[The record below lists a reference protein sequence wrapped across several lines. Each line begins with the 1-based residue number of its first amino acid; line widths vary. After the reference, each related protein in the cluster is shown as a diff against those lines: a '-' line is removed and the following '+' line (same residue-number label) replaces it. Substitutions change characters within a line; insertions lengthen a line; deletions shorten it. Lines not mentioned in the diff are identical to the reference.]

1 MGRQKYFL
9 VLLVLIVHYCSS
21 TVAEKRNP
29 LKDPRICGRP
39 QCQEINTKFRYQQ
52 HRLYKYDYSMYV
64 KTQFSGSGENS
75 SELHLIAAVE
85 IDFPKPCQGLLK
97 LYSIEVRDRP
107 LPVVEEQDFEYG
119 ADYVEPPPEVE
130 LHPKSDAIAEDLT
143 RFELK
148 FAFHDGVVSEIC
160 HEEEEPVWTLN
171 LKRGI
176 LSSFQNSM
184 PRFDIDYHTTE
195 TDVSGVCDVAYTMS
209 GSKGT
214 SLSIIKT
221 KDIASCKRR
230 YKTHSLIQ
238 SVPYEFR
245 PNYVALPVLNSTSYC
260 NISVDNFVYKEA
272 ICYERHQLVPFS
284 NGQAGAVT
292 ESFSKLVL
300 ADEESYTPEEHASDD
315 DHEIQKRSSLTYDHT
330 PSARDSHDEI
340 KASRELL
347 KELCRQGF
355 PDIQRNFPD
364 VFLNFLSTSRVLSF
378 TALSQLLYRS
388 KSICEN
394 GKNHVLE
401 SLPYIGSPASVTLMK
416 DQIVKDQIPADLSK
430 KWMESFAYLTR
441 PNEDV
446 LEAMLELMEHGKVI
460 GEKNY
465 ILAATSV
472 GYTFCKVNPD
482 CEASDGIQSIVQYLE
497 SNLQEKLQDSSVMTR
512 KDRENVIVLLK
523 GLGNI
528 GVINTEF
535 SHELRE
541 MITNDN
547 LPMEIRLQAVY
558 AFRRHDCVR
567 MRDYFLKMYANFE
580 GNVEIRIAA
589 YQQAMRCPDYL
600 SVKLI
605 KHILKTEEVNQVGAY
620 VWSHLTNIASSASP
634 VRVEAQGLLAD
645 NDLGKKF
652 RLDIR
657 KFSRNYEHTMFFDEY
672 NFGTTAD
679 ANLVFSTDSYLPRT
693 ASLNLT
699 ADLFG
704 ESVNFL
710 ELNARAEGFEYLV
723 ESIFGPT
730 GPLNTKKVKEYT
742 SAVTSFF
749 NSDSEEEEQ
758 SGYDP
763 ISQLRLRRDSADED
777 SYLFEEDEQSTRP
790 KRQARTPA
798 VITKDVHDQIDNMG
812 YKMKSDFK
820 DPHASIGLKIFGNDL
835 KYYTIEGFTETL
847 KAAEQINPINF
858 LKSILSGKEVSF
870 TKSGVFLDTSY
881 DVPLSTGFPLALSI
895 IGAASVDLRMSG
907 SFRASD
913 VWTSSRVIDV
923 EGKMK
928 PGVSVDITAT
938 MKTDFIHTSTGIKV
952 KSNLYSSSS
961 LETKLKV
968 RGNRLASL
976 QFSLPQDRN
985 EIFSARSEML
995 VFDDHKEIP
1004 QKGIDSR
1011 YTNSTCTWP
1020 VVDRAIGLKLCAD
1033 YSLPDM
1039 SNNSHVPS
1047 LIFSGPVSLDLSLQ
1061 KADPTA
1067 KIFLFQYNWETHEN
1081 ISMGSVI
1088 FETPNSQIPRIFIAN
1103 ITADGEGYSVSMG
1116 FRNGDIAHS
1125 AVGIYKDN
1133 KDQRRLDMSL
1143 NVNERKYLALE
1154 MGYNK
1159 TEIKYGMIY
1168 SPSLFLSVNNERIAG
1183 MAGQIKMTDKK
1194 GIKQWDYT
1202 LQFETKRV
1210 QAKVIGYVQQ
1220 TQASITSKLSMDY
1233 RFINSKSE
1241 RLTLGGVFSNRSN
1254 RGRTEYHG
1262 SFDLRSTAYPHFD
1275 FAAAMKFLSAMG
1287 HIECKVDYNNA
1298 ADLKDP
1304 NYTTTLRL
1312 IFARFHVADV
1322 GRTTAS
1328 VELTRPRSKTDWK
1341 AMIKHEQNTKKGAE
1355 HNILVLLRY
1364 AKDKDITGVF
1374 SMYLPR
1380 GILFAIDAATN
1391 ITVPGFD
1398 SCTVNLKIKEKAR
1411 KEYYF
1416 DFNGMWFS
1424 GHTIIVNGWYQDR
1437 SSFIKSYHHAKLEAR
1452 SPSFGDVTADVKYV
1466 RDEIE
1471 FKLDLHAEY
1480 GKQPYGLTIK
1490 HILDE
1495 ENGTNTYAGF
1505 QWRESLYSFSALM
1518 KAAPIK
1524 ELVIELHIDRLR
1536 DITLILK
1543 GYSTGLKREIGV
1555 EVKWDANRDPTQK
1568 LAISGELNTP
1578 RHRIYNGRFLV
1589 SYPNRTINGVF
1600 DLKAIDPNYLA
1611 NMRISWN
1618 TTEAIE
1624 LKLDAGS
1631 DEEIL
1636 RNMWLLFKL
1645 TTPFEGWRYN
1655 ALNGGFYFKDNLLKT
1670 NLTAKWAE
1678 DQTLGLEVMG
1688 LYLSDDH
1695 DFNCEVKTKLHS
1707 SIEHVPTVKVHLK
1720 HKYDS
1725 KRIDTVVTINHTV
1738 TDEPSQVFS
1747 VWSSWQFDQDQV
1759 YRNLTGSLVLVSPFE
1774 GYKKGALSTKFSL
1787 SENKDLRGA
1796 ADLQMDDEKYDLV
1809 LKGHVRNLVDNMLTV
1824 NITSSNENFRNING
1838 RFGISEKERHAVAE
1852 VITPRSSLGVEVLF
1866 AVVSAY
1872 DFDIKFYLAT
1882 PLKDLEKVILRGKLK
1897 TDNVDFRAGLN
1908 SLIIGFVGVWRK
1920 AHMRDFEYS
1929 YKVYTPLPK
1938 FEENGLIM
1946 KLVMNPEKAEY
1957 IDTEFSGRFKTYKI
1971 GLRAV
1976 SEPKPQLMRQLGI
1989 QKASGILE
1997 EFLEDSLGSVHD
2009 NENDDE
2015 EDDDDEEEE
2024 YLNLIG
2030 KVELDT
2036 IIWPTIIGNVDLEE
2050 YKSKYYLSGKVKL
2063 PQGDVDV
2070 RDSFWLEDLMNM
2082 KNTMKVKTPF
2092 PFMREIQSGFE
2103 LRVPY
2108 PTNKFV
2114 VGLNV
2119 LVLNVTE
2126 WVNTGFHIYYNVSED
2141 ESEAKTHHAVVNLM
2155 TPMDNLKKIRL
2166 HGILDVEEHGY
2177 NANLTAKTTNTDAS
2191 IALSFESEDQFID
2204 SALTIWVR
2212 APQVPYYAC
2221 RIFYKQDLGG
2231 SSNSMDMG
2239 FVVHDGELYNNFRLD
2254 GVWSTADPHFFLG
2267 KGKYQSNFLPL
2278 QSIDT
2283 EVSITREPYPQAQ
2296 LEMRFNDS
2304 DGAYDYIRAK
2314 AMRNQ
2319 EMVAV
2324 ELSVPIQEYRNL
2336 SIYGRLLKKH
2346 GDEYS
2351 LVGQLYRNDEVFNVE
2366 GDATIVN
2373 DIPNNVVLVIKP
2385 LGDESEGT
2393 INYRYSID
2401 GAVTSFTAK
2410 INRGNR
2416 HASIDGN
2423 IKLLSLA
2430 DWNFGLN
2437 IQSSEP
2443 DLARI
2448 DLKVGIAPT
2457 DDDKALGTFTMK
2469 SPWVRYGID
2478 QADIY
2483 MLFDVKPI
2491 SGSVTANYTIP
2502 SVSGDASCLWNWH
2515 LLQNMQFALHNRVNR
2530 VNSDGRF
2537 FQIGVRYLSPD
2548 IERNHNMTF
2557 GGDLNLNNIW
2567 IFSSNVSVT
2576 FISISDLSGVL
2587 KVRLPKPVGDIHTLA
2602 ASMKGNIPFLEPVR
2616 ALNFEASYDTEESHK
2631 RYAWHSEYS
2640 FVNDL
2645 RTLLRFEWGPNVQS
2659 QRVQSNIDVFRI
2671 GDKREVFAKLRG
2683 PWYLEDAFR
2692 AVAVYNIEDG
2702 LYIVNGNVSIPA
2714 SRKVAEANVAFASL
2728 SNMKGDVNCTTPF
2741 LNVTWLHGQLEFIE
2755 SPLESIRYLKATWP
2769 ESSAIFDAKT
2779 TYKVNKLD
2787 RDQQGTVK
2795 VEIPLQTRHYAE
2807 IKYGLAERPAITTG
2821 HAEIDYNDRKV
2832 LSGQYTS
2839 KQESRAGFDKETVD
2853 VTLENDF
2860 KPVGVHYVHTTKL
2873 LKDNYKEMDVKRAEV
2888 FELRNQKKFNITGE
2902 LQITTRETGR
2912 EYIVTAIHPN
2922 RTVVLTADFD
2932 AEGETMKQKS
2942 KLQLSPKRWIAY
2954 DFHLTN
2960 LSKADNESRKFR
2972 LEISYPRRN
2981 ISADGWYS
2989 VTENAFDS
2997 DVSLQYSPNRTSE
3010 SEDHSPRT
3018 LKGAVRWADESAG
3031 EITQQSLLVLF
3042 GHPTFEQD
3050 ITVKGV
3056 YYSDSRDLL
3065 KTNLDIRYTH
3075 SDSHHIS
3082 AGFNAKDMTPTVGYR
3097 NYSYRLFGS
3106 HDASDLD
3113 MDSTGSVGLRLG
3125 LYELN
3130 TNSHY
3135 KRGYLSRMDGYVI
3148 GKVDVLQKEV
3158 ILEKMTSQSNYRLW
3172 GKASGSYPIYM
3183 VNGSLLDGPDQDAA
3197 GFFIINIDDKMVQ
3210 MKVNMT
3216 PDATEN
3222 IYMYGIIPD
3231 SRSAY
3236 FDFWRDYDTSREVD
3250 VAYYLKMNHS
3260 RLVTSKLLWRPEIR
3274 SDVRD
3279 LIRNYFSSMH
3289 TSFTDAVEFWI
3300 KQIYSESKD
3309 SVSGMWDAAHPYM
3322 EGFLDDVSGL
3332 NVIQDDLED
3341 LRQFLNA
3348 SYVADD
3354 FYIRSVINFTITVL
3368 DELAIKNKITSLP
3381 KILTEFWQV
3390 MGDSGQALKKSIQW
3404 LLETIKESYQRVV
3417 DVFGRILQGDSMKYL
3432 SEVLETSVR
3441 RYDKFIKDLHLQF
3454 IKHVQEMWRKLS
3466 EVITSYW
3473 ERMLQTIEPS
3483 VIKLAHYA
3491 ESMTWHIG
3499 HEVFS
3504 FLYNKTQE
3512 IAESPYFTKV
3522 TNFTQ
3527 DLDTLYKD
3535 IVQNDIIT
3543 NTKKYGSIVIRF
3555 IKEKFFRLV
3564 PFGRELNQV
3573 LTELWEEMKQLQ
3585 NLEYVQFILQRIN
3598 EVRSKVEWIAEE
3610 FQLEKRLHQLWQI
3623 VRNKLGRLAQTAL
3636 QAENRYREA
3645 KTKFIFDPDHGIME
3659 LEQKLPMSWHAFN
3672 ETPKFDEIPEYKFL
3686 TDIQDFFA
3694 GSNTTIWTIY
3704 SELKPYT
3711 DTKMWLPPFKA
3722 NSLLIGSRH
3731 YMSFDKRFVSM
3742 DLRDLL
3748 KNGQTNQCS
3757 YVLAH
3762 DFYERTFTMLLE
3774 PSVLRESG
3782 KPSRKITLL
3791 TDGHVLEIDV
3801 KDASV
3806 KVDRNV
3812 TTALPAQIVD
3822 TVVYREADLLMIQSF
3837 KGFKLT
3843 CSLQYH
3849 MCSFDLSGWYFGK
3862 TAGIL
3867 GTMNNEVFDDYITSD
3882 QKFSASKEQFINS
3895 WTLPDCEADVQ
3906 ATNHTHNFLSVS
3918 NELSQ
3923 ICESFFRHKHSYF
3936 ASCFP
3941 IVDTTPFFEM
3951 CLDLGHH
3958 LDSKSND
3965 PSNNGA
3971 CTSALA
3977 YMEACSLEDMP
3988 LRVPDTCIHCKLIN
4002 GSYVPE
4008 GAFVPMKDNEIP
4020 QTTDVVFIVEAKL
4033 CNQNITTSKSVVTM
4047 VQTLHKELQELNI
4060 TDNRY
4065 SVVSFGG
4072 MSPFDKARSVI
4083 VNDNVFVSH
4092 EYIEPFFNHIA
4103 MATGTNDDI
4112 FEAIIVASKLVFRPG
4127 ASKTFIL
4134 MPCSKCSSSSMKLDY
4149 SSVLQ
4154 LLLENGIKL
4163 HILADQDIEFDKSR
4177 VSRMFFGMDSN
4188 KAYTK
4193 KDIKDLIG
4201 DTDLRKQIRLPKATL
4216 GSCAALALETD
4227 GSVFSGRKLRPE
4239 RRNPTKKFISVFAK
4253 RVASTA
4259 VPTPCQTCE
4268 CTGHNTGVS
4277 YMLCLPCTYP
4287 SAFSLDQER
4296 MSEDELLSVLQ
4307 PDHDWDWE
4315 EDDELL

>member
-1 MGRQKYFL
+1 MGRRKDVLVFL
-9 VLLVLIVHYCSS
+9 VLTVYCFGIIE
-21 TVAEKRNP
+21 AEKRNP

-39 QCQEINTKFRYQQ
+39 QCHETNNKFRYQQ
-52 HRLYKYDYSMYV
+52 HRLYKYDYAMYV

-97 LYSIEVRDRP
+97 LHSIEVRDRP

-130 LHPKSDAIAEDLT
+130 LHPKSDAIAEDLM

-148 FAFHDGVVSEIC
+148 FAFHDGVVGEIC

-195 TDVSGVCDVAYTMS
+195 TDVSGVCGVTYTMS

-214 SLSIIKT
+214 SLSIRKT
-221 KDIASCKRR
+221 KDIDSCKRR
-230 YKTHSLIQ
+230 YKTNSLIQ
-238 SVPYEFR
+238 TVPYEFR
-245 PNYVALPVLNSTSYC
+245 PNYVAWPILNSTSYC

-292 ESFSKLVL
+292 ESFSKLTL
-300 ADEESYTPEEHASDD
+300 ADEESYSPEEQTPDD
-315 DHEIQKRSSLTYDHT
+315 DYEIQKRSSLIYDHT
-330 PSARDSHDEI
+330 PSVRDSHDEI

-364 VFLNFLSTSRVLSF
+364 VFLSFLSTTRVLSF

-416 DQIVKDQIPADLSK
+416 DQIVKDQIPADLAK

-446 LEAMLELMEHGKVI
+446 LEAMLELMEHGKEI

-472 GYTFCKVNPD
+472 GNTFCKVNPD
-482 CEASDGIQSIVQYLE
+482 CDTSDGIQAIIQFLE
-497 SNLQEKLQDSSVMTR
+497 SNVQEKLQESSTWTR
-512 KDRENVIVLLK
+512 KERENVIVLLK

-528 GVINTEF
+528 GVISTEF
-535 SHELRE
+535 SLELRE
-541 MITNDN
+541 MIENEK
-547 LPMEIRLQAVY
+547 LPMEIRLQALY

-567 MRDYFLKMYANFE
+567 TRNYFLKLYSNFE
-580 GNVEIRIAA
+580 GDVEIRIAA

-600 SVKLI
+600 SVKWI

-620 VWSHLTNIASSASP
+620 VWSHLSNIASSASP

-679 ANLVFSTDSYLPRT
+679 ANLIFSTDSYLPRT
-693 ASLNLT
+693 VSMNLT

-730 GPLNTKKVKEYT
+730 GPLNAKKVKEYT
-742 SAVTSFF
+742 SAVTSFL

-758 SGYDP
+758 S
-763 ISQLRLRRDSADED
+763 ISQLRLKRDSDDEE
-777 SYLFEEDEQSTRP
+777 SYLFEEDEQNTRP

-798 VITKDVHDQIDNMG
+798 MITKDVHEQIDDMG
-812 YKMKSDFK
+812 FKMKSDFK

-835 KYYTIEGFTETL
+835 KYYTIEGFAETL
-847 KAAEQINPINF
+847 KAAEQINPLNY
-858 LKSILSGKEVSF
+858 LKNILSGKEVAF

-881 DVPLSTGFPLALSI
+881 DVPLSTGFPLALSV
-895 IGAASVDLRMSG
+895 IGASSVDLRMSG

-913 VWTSSRVIDV
+913 VWTSSRIVDV
-923 EGKMK
+923 EGKIK
-928 PGVSVDITAT
+928 PSVSVDITAT

-952 KSNLYSSSS
+952 KSNLFSSST
-961 LETKLKV
+961 LETKLKM
-968 RGNRLASL
+968 RGNRLVSL

-985 EIFSARSEML
+985 EIFSVRSEML
-995 VFDDHKEIP
+995 VFDDNREIQ
-1004 QKGIDSR
+1004 QKGIDRR
-1011 YTNSTCTWP
+1011 YSNSTCTWP

-1033 YSLPDM
+1033 YSLPDV
-1039 SNNSHVPS
+1039 SNNSNVPS
-1047 LIFSGPVSLDLSLQ
+1047 LILSGPVILDISLL

-1067 KIFLFQYNWETHEN
+1067 KVFLFQYNWETHEN
-1081 ISMGSVI
+1081 ISTGSVI
-1088 FETPNSQIPRIFIAN
+1088 FETPHSQIPRIFIAN

-1116 FRNGDIAHS
+1116 FRNGETSHS
-1125 AVGIYKDN
+1125 AVGIYKNN

-1143 NVNERKYLALE
+1143 NVNDRKYLALE

-1183 MAGQIKMTDKK
+1183 MAGQIKMIDKK
-1194 GIKQWDYT
+1194 NVKQWDYT

-1210 QAKVIGYVQQ
+1210 QAKVIGNVQQ

-1275 FAAAMKFLSAMG
+1275 FATAMKFLSAMG

-1298 ADLKDP
+1298 PDLSDP
-1304 NYTTTLRL
+1304 NYTTTVRL
-1312 IFARFHVADV
+1312 IFARHHDANVE
-1322 GRTTAS
+1322 RTTAS
-1328 VELTRPRSKTDWK
+1328 MELTRPRSKTDWK
-1341 AMIKHEQNTKKGAE
+1341 AMIKHEQNMKKGTE
-1355 HNILVLLRY
+1355 HNFLVLLRY
-1364 AKDKDITGVF
+1364 AKDKDITAVF
-1374 SMYLPR
+1374 SMYMPR
-1380 GILFAIDAATN
+1380 GILFAIDAVSN
-1391 ITVPGFD
+1391 ITVPGFE
-1398 SCTVNLKIKEKAR
+1398 SCTINLKIKEKAR

-1416 DFNGMWFS
+1416 DFNGIWFS
-1424 GHTIIVNGWYQDR
+1424 GHSIIVNGWYQDR
-1437 SSFIKSYHHAKLEAR
+1437 SSFIKSYHHAKLEAQ
-1452 SPSFGDVTADVKYV
+1452 SPSFGDITTDIKYV

-1490 HILDE
+1490 HMLDE

-1505 QWRESLYSFSALM
+1505 QWRDSLYSFSALM
-1518 KAAPIK
+1518 KSAPIK
-1524 ELVIELHIDRLR
+1524 ELVIELHVDRLR
-1536 DITLILK
+1536 DIILILK
-1543 GYSTGLKREIGV
+1543 GYSTALKREIGV
-1555 EVKWDANRDPTQK
+1555 EIKWDANRDPTQK

-1611 NMRISWN
+1611 NARISWN

-1631 DEEIL
+1631 DDEIL

-1678 DQTLGLEVMG
+1678 DQTLGFEVMG
-1688 LYLSDDH
+1688 LYHSNENDL
-1695 DFNCEVKTKLHS
+1695 NCEMKTKLHS
-1707 SIEHVPTVKVHLK
+1707 SIQHVPTVKVHFK
-1720 HKYDS
+1720 HKYDL
-1725 KRIDTVVTINHTV
+1725 KRIDTVVTVNHTI

-1747 VWSSWQFDQDQV
+1747 VWSSWQFDQDEI
-1759 YRNLTGSLVLVSPFE
+1759 YRNVTGSLVLVSPFE

-1787 SENKDLRGA
+1787 TESRDLRGA
-1796 ADLQMDDEKYDLV
+1796 ADLQLEDDKYDLV
-1809 LKGHVRNLVDNMLTV
+1809 LKGHVRNLVDNMLTI
-1824 NITSSNENFRNING
+1824 NITSSNEKFRNING

-1852 VITPRSSLGVEVLF
+1852 VITPKSSLGVEVLF

-1872 DFDIKFYLAT
+1872 NFDIKFYLAT

-1897 TDNVDFRAGLN
+1897 PDNVDFRAGLN

-1920 AHMRDFEYS
+1920 AHMKDFEYS

-1938 FEENGLIM
+1938 FEENGLIL
-1946 KLVMNPEKAEY
+1946 KLVMHPQKAEY
-1957 IDTEFSGRFKTYKI
+1957 IDMEFSGRFKTYKI
-1971 GLRAV
+1971 GLRAI
-1976 SEPKPQLMRQLGI
+1976 SEPKPLLMRQLGV

-1997 EFLEDSLGSVHD
+1997 EFLEDSLIPVHS
-2009 NENDDE
+2009 N
-2015 EDDDDEEEE
+2015 DEEEE
-2024 YLNLIG
+2024 EEDEDEEEELLNLIG
-2030 KVELDT
+2030 KVEIDS
-2036 IIWPTIIGNVDLEE
+2036 IIWPTIIGTIDLEE
-2050 YKSKYYLSGKVKL
+2050 YKSKYYLSGKIKL
-2063 PQGDVDV
+2063 PQGDIDV

-2092 PFMREIQSGFE
+2092 PFMRQVQSGFE

-2119 LVLNVTE
+2119 LVLNETE

-2141 ESEAKTHHAVVNLM
+2141 ESETKTHHAVVNLM
-2155 TPMDNLKKIRL
+2155 TPMENLKKVRL
-2166 HGILDVEEHGY
+2166 HAVLDVEEHGY
-2177 NANLTAKTTNTDAS
+2177 KANLTAKTTKTDAS
-2191 IALSFESEDQFID
+2191 IAVSFESEDQFID

-2212 APQVPYYAC
+2212 APLMPYYAC
-2221 RIFYKQDLGG
+2221 RIFYKQDFGG

-2239 FVVHDGELYNNFRLD
+2239 FVVHDGDLYNNFRLD
-2254 GVWSTADPHFFLG
+2254 GAWSMAEPHFLVG
-2267 KGKYQSNFLPL
+2267 KGKYQSNFLPI
-2278 QSIDT
+2278 QMIDT
-2283 EVSITREPYPQAQ
+2283 EVAITREPYPKAQ

-2304 DGAYDYIRAK
+2304 DGMYEYIRAK
-2314 AMRNQ
+2314 ATRNR
-2319 EMVAV
+2319 EMVTL

-2336 SIYGRLLKKH
+2336 SIHGRLLSNG
-2346 GDEYS
+2346 GDSYS
-2351 LVGQLYRNDEVFNVE
+2351 VDGRLYRNEEMFNIE
-2366 GDATIVN
+2366 GAATIIN
-2373 DIPNNVVLVIKP
+2373 DIPQNVALVIKP
-2385 LGDESEGT
+2385 LGDEDEGA
-2393 INYRYSID
+2393 INYQYTVID
-2401 GAVTSFTAK
+2401 GVTSFTAK
-2410 INRGNR
+2410 INRGDK
-2416 HASIDGN
+2416 HASIDGS
-2423 IKLLSLA
+2423 IKLQA
-2430 DWNFGLN
+2430 IGDWNFGLN
-2437 IQSSEP
+2437 IHSSEP
-2443 DLARI
+2443 EISSVDF
-2448 DLKVGIAPT
+2448 KVGITPT
-2457 DDDKALGTFTMK
+2457 DDNKALGTFNLK
-2469 SPWVRYGID
+2469 SPWVRHGID
-2478 QADIY
+2478 RANIY
-2483 MLFDVKPI
+2483 MLFDVQPI
-2491 SGSVTANYTIP
+2491 SGSVTANYSIP

-2515 LLQNMQFALHNRVNR
+2515 LLHNMQFALHNRVKR
-2530 VNSDGRF
+2530 TDSDGRF

-2548 IERNHNMTF
+2548 LERNQNMTF

-2567 IFSSNVSVT
+2567 IFSSNASVT

-2616 ALNFEASYDTEESHK
+2616 TLNFEASYDTEESHK

-2659 QRVQSNIDVFRI
+2659 QRIQSNIDVFRI
-2671 GDKREVFAKLRG
+2671 GEKREIFAKLRG

-2692 AVAVYNIEDG
+2692 AIAVYNIEDD
-2702 LYIVNGNVSIPA
+2702 LYLVNGNISMPA
-2714 SRKVAEANVAFASL
+2714 SRKVAEANVAFANL
-2728 SNMKGDVNCTTPF
+2728 SNMKGDMNCTTPF
-2741 LNVTWLHGQLEFIE
+2741 LNVTWLHGQMEFIE
-2755 SPLESIRYLKATWP
+2755 SPLESIRYLKASWP
-2769 ESSAIFDAKT
+2769 ESSAIFDAKS
-2779 TYKVNKLD
+2779 TYRINNMD
-2787 RDQQGTVK
+2787 RDQQGTIK

-2807 IKYGLAERPAITTG
+2807 VKYGLAERPAITTG

-2839 KQESRAGFDKETVD
+2839 KKESRTGFDKETVD

-2873 LKDNYKEMDVKRAEV
+2873 LKDNYKEMDTKRAEV

-2902 LQITTRETGR
+2902 LQITTRDTGR
-2912 EYIVTAIHPN
+2912 EYVITAVHPN

-2942 KLQLSPKRWIAY
+2942 KLQLSPTRWIAY

-2972 LEISYPRRN
+2972 LEVSYPRRN
-2981 ISADGWYS
+2981 LSADGWYS

-2997 DVSLQYSPNRTSE
+2997 DVSLQYTPNKTSD
-3010 SEDHSPRT
+3010 SDDLSPRT
-3018 LKGAVRWADESAG
+3018 VKGAVKWADESAG
-3031 EITQQSLLVLF
+3031 EVTKQTLLVLL

-3050 ITVKGV
+3050 ITVKGA
-3056 YYSDSRDLL
+3056 YYSDETDLL
-3065 KTNLDIRYTH
+3065 KTNLDISYTQ
-3075 SDSHHIS
+3075 SETHHIS
-3082 AGFNAKDMTPTVGYR
+3082 IGFNAKDLTPTVGYR
-3097 NYSYRLFGS
+3097 NYSYHLFGA

-3113 MDSTGSVGLRLG
+3113 LDSIGSVGLRLG
-3125 LYELN
+3125 LYEVD

-3135 KRGYLSRMDGYVI
+3135 KRGYLSRMEGYTT
-3148 GKVDVLQKEV
+3148 GKVDVKQREIL
-3158 ILEKMTSQSNYRLW
+3158 LEKMTSHSNYRLW

-3183 VNGSLLDGPDQDAA
+3183 INGSLLDGPEQDAV
-3197 GFFIINIDDKMVQ
+3197 GFFIIDIDDKMVH
-3210 MKVNMT
+3210 MKINMT

-3236 FDFWRDYDTSREVD
+3236 FDFWRDYDTAREVD

-3274 SDVRD
+3274 SDLRNLV
-3279 LIRNYFSSMH
+3279 RNYFTAMH

-3309 SVSGMWDAAHPYM
+3309 SVNGMWDAAHPYM
-3322 EGFLDDVSGL
+3322 EGFLEDVSGL

-3368 DELAIKNKITSLP
+3368 DELALKNKITSLP

-3432 SEVLETSVR
+3432 SEVLETSVQ

-3454 IKHVQEMWRKLS
+3454 IKHVQEMWKKMTD
-3466 EVITSYW
+3466 VITSYW
-3473 ERMLQTIEPS
+3473 QRMLQNIEPS

-3491 ESMTWHIG
+3491 EAMTWHIG

-3535 IVQNDIIT
+3535 FVQNDIIT

-3555 IKEKFFRLV
+3555 VKEKFFRLV

-3573 LTELWEEMKQLQ
+3573 LTELWEEIKQLQ
-3585 NLEYVQFILQRIN
+3585 KLEYVQFVLQRVN
-3598 EVRSKVEWIAEE
+3598 EVRSKAEWLAEE
-3610 FQLEKRLHQLWQI
+3610 FQLERRLHQLWGI
-3623 VRNKLGRLAQTAL
+3623 VRNKLGRIAQTAL

-3694 GSNTTIWTIY
+3694 GSNTTIWTLY
-3704 SELKPYT
+3704 CELKPFT

-3731 YMSFDKRFVSM
+3731 YMSFDRRFVSM
-3742 DLRDLL
+3742 DLQDLL
-3748 KNGQTNQCS
+3748 KDGQTNQCS

-3762 DFYERTFTMLLE
+3762 DFYNRSFTLLLE

-3782 KPSRKITLL
+3782 KASRKITLL
-3791 TDGHVLEIDV
+3791 TDEHVLEVDV
-3801 KDASV
+3801 MDASV

-3812 TTALPAQIVD
+3812 TTALPAQIDD
-3822 TVVYREADLLMIQSF
+3822 TVVYQEADLLVVQSY

-3867 GTMNNEVFDDYITSD
+3867 GTMNNEIFDDYLTSEH
-3882 QKFSASKEQFINS
+3882 KFAISKEQFVNS
-3895 WTLPDCEADVQ
+3895 WTLPGCEANVQ

-3923 ICESFFRHKHSYF
+3923 LCDSFFRQKHSYF

-3941 IVDTTPFFEM
+3941 IVDTTPFYEM

-3958 LDSKSND
+3958 LDSDSND
-3965 PSNNGA
+3965 PSNKGA
-3971 CTSALA
+3971 CTAALA
-3977 YMEACSLEDMP
+3977 YMEACILEDMP
-3988 LRVPDTCIHCKLIN
+3988 LRVPDSCVFCKLIN

-4020 QTTDVVFIVEAKL
+4020 QTTDVVFIVEAKP
-4033 CNQNITTSKSVVTM
+4033 CNQNITTSKSIVAM

-4065 SVVSFGG
+4065 SVVAFGG
-4072 MSPFDKARSVI
+4072 MSPFDKARSVV

-4103 MATGTNDDI
+4103 TASGANDDI
-4112 FEAIIVASKLVFRPG
+4112 FDAIIVASKLVFRPG

-4163 HILADQDIEFDKSR
+4163 HILADHDIEFDKSR
-4177 VSRMFFGMDSN
+4177 VSRMFFGMDSY

-4193 KDIKDLIG
+4193 KDLKDLIG

-4227 GSVFSGRKLRPE
+4227 GSVFGGRKLRPE
-4239 RRNPTKKFISVFAK
+4239 RRNPTKKFITVFTK

-4259 VPTPCQTCE
+4259 LSTSCQTCE

-4287 SAFSLDQER
+4287 SAFSLDHER